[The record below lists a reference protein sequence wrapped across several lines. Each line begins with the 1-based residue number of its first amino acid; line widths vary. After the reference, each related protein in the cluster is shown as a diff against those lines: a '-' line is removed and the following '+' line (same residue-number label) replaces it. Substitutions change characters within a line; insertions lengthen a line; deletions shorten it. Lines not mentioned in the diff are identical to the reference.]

1 MTYQQVKAAVLNLD
15 QSDQKKLLLEV
26 LAEILPA
33 VCKDDVCL
41 NKIRDFVNEE
51 TTRAYREQHMDSI

>member
-1 MTYQQVKAAVLNLD
+1 MTYQQVKSAVLNLD
-15 QSDQKKLLLEV
+15 QTDQKKLILEV
-26 LAEILPA
+26 LAEILPV

>member
-26 LAEILPA
+26 LSEILPA